1 MNSATQKELHSLV
14 AEVVRNRNCSGCG
27 ACAALSPTLSMHLDA
42 DGFLVPVADESTG
55 APPTSAAAAFKQICP
70 GRTVRATR
78 RAAGV
83 SFDPLFGPYISVWRA
98 WAGEPDIRRSGSS
111 GGVLTALTAWLA
123 QSERVDR
130 VVAAGAD
137 PARPDRTV
145 PVEIRSRDEAL
156 AAAGSRY
163 APVGVASLAASLGS
177 DSAFVGKPCETD
189 AVRRLLRP
197 KGDLPLLM
205 SFFCAGVPSQHATSE
220 LVEAL
225 GADLREVTSLRYRG
239 DGCPGDFVATTT
251 SGHGVR
257 ASYQESWGAHL
268 GRQLQD
274 RCKICP
280 DGTGMHADIAV
291 GDFWATD
298 DAGYPT
304 FDENDGVSVALGRTQ
319 RGHELLLA
327 ASAAGVLV
335 LEPVAISELYATQ
348 PSQLRRR
355 RELPGRLVGRRL
367 AGRRSPRF
375 HGFGLLK
382 GLLATPA
389 ANVRAARGMYGRAR
403 RGR

>member
-1 MNSATQKELHSLV
+1 MNSATQHDLHSLV

-42 DGFLVPVADESTG
+42 DGFLVPVADDTAG
-55 APPTSAAAAFKQICP
+55 TPPASAANAFRRVCP

-78 RAAGV
+78 PAPGDSV
-83 SFDPLFGPYISVWRA
+83 DPLFGPYISVWRA
-98 WAGEPDIRRSGSS
+98 WAADPEVRRRGSS

-123 QSERVDR
+123 QSGRVDH

-137 PARPDRTV
+137 PDRPDRTV

-163 APVGVASLAASLGS
+163 APVGVANLAASLGGG
-177 DSAFVGKPCETD
+177 SAFVGKPCETD

-197 KGDLPLLM
+197 LGDLPLLM

-220 LVEAL
+220 LVGAL
-225 GADLREVTSLRYRG
+225 GANLQEVTSLTYRG

-251 SGHGVR
+251 SGRVR

-268 GRQLQD
+268 GRRLQD

-304 FDENDGVSVALGRTQ
+304 FDENDGVSVALGRTR

-327 ASAAGVLV
+327 ARAAGVLV
-335 LEPVAISELYATQ
+335 LEPVAVSEIRATQ

-375 HGFGLLK
+375 RGFGLLK
-382 GLLATPA
+382 GMLAAPA
-389 ANVRAARGMYGRAR
+389 ANIRAARGTYWRAR

>member
-1 MNSATQKELHSLV
+1 MNSATEHDLHSLV
-14 AEVVRNRNCSGCG
+14 AEVVRNSNCSGCG

-42 DGFLVPVADESTG
+42 DGFLVPVADDAVGT
-55 APPTSAAAAFKQICP
+55 PPASAAKAFKRVCP
-70 GRTVRATR
+70 GRTVQATH
-78 RAAGV
+78 AAPGV

-98 WAGEPDIRRSGSS
+98 WAVDPEVRRRGSS
-111 GGVLTALTAWLA
+111 GGVLTALTAWLV
-123 QSERVDR
+123 QSEGVDR

-137 PARPDRTV
+137 PGRPDRTV
-145 PVEIRSRDEAL
+145 PVEIQSRGEAL

-163 APVGVASLAASLGS
+163 APVGVASLAASLGGG
-177 DSAFVGKPCETD
+177 SAFVGKPCETD

-197 KGDLPLLM
+197 LGDLPLLM

-220 LVEAL
+220 VVEGL
-225 GADLREVTSLRYRG
+225 GAELREVTSLTYRG

-251 SGHGVR
+251 SGHDVR
-257 ASYQESWGAHL
+257 ASYQESWGAYL
-268 GRQLQD
+268 GRRLHD

-280 DGTGMHADIAV
+280 DGTGTHADITV

-304 FDENDGVSVALGRTQ
+304 FDENDGVSVAFGRTR

-327 ASAAGVLV
+327 ASAAGVIV
-335 LEPVAISELYATQ
+335 LEPVAVSEIRATQ

-375 HGFGLLK
+375 RGFGLLK
-382 GLLATPA
+382 GMLAAPA
-389 ANVRAARGMYGRAR
+389 ANVRAARGTYGRAR